1 MRQGLMLK
9 VSGIAATMLLV
20 AACGTEDTKPAAET
34 SGSGNQTQVAE
45 QPKPATAPQPTGPA
59 AGSQEHFVLNV
70 ADRVFFD
77 FDSSALSADSRA
89 TLGRQAAYLKQF
101 PGKTIIV
108 AGHCDERGT
117 REYNLALGEQR
128 ANAVKQYLVSLG
140 VDGGRVSTISYG
152 KERPVALGHNEAA
165 WSQNRRGV
173 TTISN

>member
-20 AACGTEDTKPAAET
+20 AACTTEDEKPATNT
-34 SGSGNQTQVAE
+34 SGGGNQTQVE
-45 QPKPATAPQPTGPA
+45 QPAAKPQATGPA

-77 FDSSALSADSRA
+77 YDSSALSGDARA
-89 TLGRQAAYLKQF
+89 TLSRQAAYLKQF
-101 PGKTIIV
+101 PGKTVTV

-140 VDGGRVSTISYG
+140 INGSRIATISYG

-165 WSQNRRGV
+165 WSQNRRG
-173 TTISN
+173 TTAISN